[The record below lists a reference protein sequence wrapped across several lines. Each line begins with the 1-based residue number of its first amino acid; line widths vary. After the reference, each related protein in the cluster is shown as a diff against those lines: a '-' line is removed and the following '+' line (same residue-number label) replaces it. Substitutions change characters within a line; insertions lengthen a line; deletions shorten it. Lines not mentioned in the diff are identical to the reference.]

1 MHDDVNLKKGDR
13 RPAVLIGVK
22 KGDQVK
28 KWRCT
33 VCGYIH
39 EGEEPPEI
47 CPVCGADRS
56 KFVEIVTEEEA
67 EEKTTAK
74 IDPLEPETEA
84 KGADSPETTPDS
96 LSKYDRIYQL
106 MVKHH
111 VHPISVHIPNGLL
124 PVSVLFFLLAAIF
137 KFTGLSHAAFY
148 NLIFVV
154 FAMPLVLFSGVI
166 VWQKKYNGAMTT
178 LFLTKMICGGVV
190 SLTAMILVI
199 WSIADP
205 GVLALTSA
213 HLGAFLFVT
222 IVMLG
227 AAVTAG
233 FLGGKLV
240 FRD

>member
-1 MHDDVNLKKGDR
+1 M
-13 RPAVLIGVK
+13 
-22 KGDQVK
+22 K

-56 KFVEIVTEEEA
+56 KFVEIVA
-67 EEKTTAK
+67 EENGEKKSKTK
-74 IDPLEPETEA
+74 VDPLEPETEA
-84 KGADSPETTPDS
+84 NVADAPGTTLDP

-124 PVSVLFFLLAAIF
+124 PVSVLFIFLAVIF
-137 KFTGLSHAAFY
+137 KFTGLSQAAFY

-154 FAMPLVLFSGVI
+154 FSMPLVLFSGVI

-190 SLTAMILVI
+190 SLTAMILVV
-199 WSIADP
+199 WSIVDP
-205 GVLALTSA
+205 GVLSLTST
-213 HLGAFLFVT
+213 HLVAFLFVNM
-222 IVMLG
+222 VMLG

>member
-1 MHDDVNLKKGDR
+1 M
-13 RPAVLIGVK
+13 
-22 KGDQVK
+22 K

-56 KFVEIVTEEEA
+56 KFVEIVA
-67 EEKTTAK
+67 EEKAEEKITAK
-74 IDPLEPETEA
+74 IDPIETETKVA
-84 KGADSPETTPDS
+84 DAPGTILDSP
-96 LSKYDRIYQL
+96 SKHDRIYQL

-124 PVSVLFFLLAAIF
+124 PVSVLFIFLAVIF
-137 KFTGLSHAAFY
+137 KFTGLSQAAFY

-154 FAMPLVLFSGVI
+154 FAMPVVLFSGVI
-166 VWQKKYNGAMTT
+166 VWKKKYNGALTT

-199 WSIADP
+199 WSIVDP
-205 GVLALTSA
+205 GLLTLTSA
-213 HLGAFLFVT
+213 HLVAFLFVGM
-222 IVMLG
+222 VMLG

-240 FRD
+240 FKD

>member
-1 MHDDVNLKKGDR
+1 M
-13 RPAVLIGVK
+13 
-22 KGDQVK
+22 K

-56 KFVEIVTEEEA
+56 KFVEIVDEEND
-67 EEKTTAK
+67 EKTSK
-74 IDPLEPETEA
+74 IDSLEPETEA
-84 KGADSPETTPDS
+84 KVTDAPGTTLEP
-96 LSKYDRIYQL
+96 LSKYDRLYQL
-106 MVKHH
+106 IVKHH

-124 PVSVLFFLLAAIF
+124 PVSVLFIFLAVIF
-137 KFTGLSHAAFY
+137 KFTSLSQAAFY
-148 NLIFVV
+148 NLICVV
-154 FAMPLVLFSGVI
+154 FAMPVVLFSGII
-166 VWQKKYNGAMTT
+166 VWQKKYNGIMTK

-190 SLTAMILVI
+190 SLSAMILVI
-199 WSIADP
+199 WSIVDP

-213 HLGAFLFVT
+213 HLLAFLFVNM
-222 IVMLG
+222 VMVG

-240 FRD
+240 FKD

>member
-1 MHDDVNLKKGDR
+1 
-13 RPAVLIGVK
+13 
-22 KGDQVK
+22 VK

-56 KFVEIVTEEEA
+56 KFVEIVA
-67 EEKTTAK
+67 EENGEKKSKTK

-84 KGADSPETTPDS
+84 NVADAPGTTLDP

-124 PVSVLFFLLAAIF
+124 PVSVLFIFLAVIF
-137 KFTGLSHAAFY
+137 KFTGLSQAAFY

-154 FAMPLVLFSGVI
+154 FSMPLVLFSGVI

-178 LFLTKMICGGVV
+178 LFLTKMICGGVA
-190 SLTAMILVI
+190 SLTAMILVV
-199 WSIADP
+199 WSIVDP
-205 GVLALTSA
+205 GVLSLTST
-213 HLGAFLFVT
+213 HLVAFLFVNM
-222 IVMLG
+222 VMLG

>member
-1 MHDDVNLKKGDR
+1 MK
-13 RPAVLIGVK
+13 
-22 KGDQVK
+22 Q
-28 KWRCT
+28 WRCT

-56 KFVEIVTEEEA
+56 KFVEIVPEEKTD
-67 EEKTTAK
+67 EKTTAK
-74 IDPLEPETEA
+74 IDPIEPETEA
-84 KGADSPETTPDS
+84 KVADAPGTTLDP

-111 VHPISVHIPNGLL
+111 VHPISVHIPNGVI
-124 PVSVLFFLLAAIF
+124 PVSVFFIFLAVIF
-137 KFTGLSHAAFY
+137 KFTGLSQAAFY

-154 FAMPLVLFSGVI
+154 FTMPLVLFSGVI

-190 SLTAMILVI
+190 SLTAVILVI
-199 WSIADP
+199 WSIVDP
-205 GVLALTSA
+205 GVLALTSD
-213 HLGAFLFVT
+213 HLVAFLFVNM
-222 IVMLG
+222 VMLG

-240 FRD
+240 FKD

>member
-1 MHDDVNLKKGDR
+1 M
-13 RPAVLIGVK
+13 
-22 KGDQVK
+22 K

-56 KFVEIVTEEEA
+56 KFVEIVDEEND
-67 EEKTTAK
+67 EKTSK
-74 IDPLEPETEA
+74 IDSLEPETEA
-84 KGADSPETTPDS
+84 KVTDAPGTTLEP
-96 LSKYDRIYQL
+96 LSKYDRLYQL
-106 MVKHH
+106 IVKHH

-124 PVSVLFFLLAAIF
+124 PVSVLFIFLAVIF
-137 KFTGLSHAAFY
+137 KFTSLSQAAFY
-148 NLIFVV
+148 NLICVV
-154 FAMPLVLFSGVI
+154 FAMPVVLFSGVI
-166 VWQKKYNGAMTT
+166 VWQKKYNGVMTK

-190 SLTAMILVI
+190 SLSAMILVV
-199 WSIADP
+199 WSIVDP

-213 HLGAFLFVT
+213 HLLAFLFVNM
-222 IVMLG
+222 VMVG

-240 FRD
+240 FKD

>member
-1 MHDDVNLKKGDR
+1 
-13 RPAVLIGVK
+13 
-22 KGDQVK
+22 VK

-56 KFVEIVTEEEA
+56 KFVEIVTEEKP

-74 IDPLEPETEA
+74 IDPIKPETETKVSDA
-84 KGADSPETTPDS
+84 PGTTLEP
-96 LSKYDRIYQL
+96 LSKYDRLYQL

-111 VHPISVHIPNGLL
+111 VHPISVHIPNGVL
-124 PVSVLFFLLAAIF
+124 PVSVLFIFLAVIF
-137 KFTGLSHAAFY
+137 KFTGLSQAAFY
-148 NLIFVV
+148 NLICVV
-154 FAMPLVLFSGVI
+154 FAMPLVLLSGVI
-166 VWQKKYNGAMTT
+166 VWRKKYNGVLTT

-190 SLTAMILVI
+190 SLTAIILVI
-199 WSIADP
+199 WSIVDP
-205 GVLALTSA
+205 GVLTLTSA
-213 HLGAFLFVT
+213 HLVAFLFVNT
-222 IVMLG
+222 VMLG

>member
-1 MHDDVNLKKGDR
+1 MKGRSRLKYARFVALIEVNLLKLLLKKR
-13 RPAVLIGVK
+13 VK
-22 KGDQVK
+22 KKQK
-28 KWRCT
+28 
-33 VCGYIH
+33 
-39 EGEEPPEI
+39 
-47 CPVCGADRS
+47 S
-56 KFVEIVTEEEA
+56 
-67 EEKTTAK
+67 K

-84 KGADSPETTPDS
+84 KGADAPGTTLDP

-124 PVSVLFFLLAAIF
+124 PVSVLFIFLAVIF
-137 KFTGLSHAAFY
+137 KFTGLSQAAFY

-199 WSIADP
+199 WSIVDP

-213 HLGAFLFVT
+213 HLVAFLFVN
-222 IVMLG
+222 IRYAWCGCYSRISRREARVQRLI
-227 AAVTAG
+227 
-233 FLGGKLV
+233 
-240 FRD
+240 

>member
-1 MHDDVNLKKGDR
+1 
-13 RPAVLIGVK
+13 
-22 KGDQVK
+22 
-28 KWRCT
+28 
-33 VCGYIH
+33 
-39 EGEEPPEI
+39 
-47 CPVCGADRS
+47 
-56 KFVEIVTEEEA
+56 
-67 EEKTTAK
+67 
-74 IDPLEPETEA
+74 
-84 KGADSPETTPDS
+84 
-96 LSKYDRIYQL
+96 

-124 PVSVLFFLLAAIF
+124 PVSVLFIFLAVIF
-137 KFTGLSHAAFY
+137 KITGLSQAAFY

-166 VWQKKYNGAMTT
+166 VWRKKYNGAMTT

-199 WSIADP
+199 WSIVDP
-205 GVLALTSA
+205 GVLALTSS
-213 HLGAFLFVT
+213 HLVPVLFVN

>member
-1 MHDDVNLKKGDR
+1 
-13 RPAVLIGVK
+13 
-22 KGDQVK
+22 VK

-56 KFVEIVTEEEA
+56 KFVEIVTEEKP

-74 IDPLEPETEA
+74 IDPIKPETETKVSDA
-84 KGADSPETTPDS
+84 PGTTLEP

-111 VHPISVHIPNGLL
+111 VHPISVHIPNGVL
-124 PVSVLFFLLAAIF
+124 PVSVLFIFLAVIF
-137 KFTGLSHAAFY
+137 KFTGLSQAAFY
-148 NLIFVV
+148 NLICVV
-154 FAMPLVLFSGVI
+154 FAMPLVLLSGVI
-166 VWQKKYNGAMTT
+166 VWRKKYNGVLTT

-190 SLTAMILVI
+190 SLTAIISVI
-199 WSIADP
+199 WSIVDP
-205 GVLALTSA
+205 GVLTLTSA
-213 HLGAFLFVT
+213 HLVAFLFVN

-240 FRD
+240 FKD

>member
-1 MHDDVNLKKGDR
+1 
-13 RPAVLIGVK
+13 
-22 KGDQVK
+22 VK
-28 KWRCT
+28 KWQCT

-39 EGEEPPEI
+39 EGEEPPET

-56 KFVEIVTEEEA
+56 KFVQIVEETSD
-67 EEKTTAK
+67 EKISK
-74 IDPLEPETEA
+74 VDPKGPETEE
-84 KGADSPETTPDS
+84 KVADDPKKPLGP

-124 PVSVLFFLLAAIF
+124 PVSVLFIFLAVIF
-137 KFTGLSHAAFY
+137 KFTGLSQAAFY

-154 FAMPLVLFSGVI
+154 FAMPLVLFSGII

-178 LFLTKMICGGVV
+178 LFITKLICGAVV
-190 SLTAMILVI
+190 SLTAMILVV
-199 WSIADP
+199 WSIVDP
-205 GVLALTSA
+205 GMLALTSTY
-213 HLGAFLFVT
+213 LIAFLFVN

-240 FRD
+240 FKD

>member
-1 MHDDVNLKKGDR
+1 M
-13 RPAVLIGVK
+13 
-22 KGDQVK
+22 K
-28 KWRCT
+28 KWKCT

-39 EGEEPPEI
+39 EGDEPPET

-56 KFVEIVTEEEA
+56 QFVEITA
-67 EEKTTAK
+67 EENGEKSSKTTIGPLKSETKAK
-74 IDPLEPETEA
+74 VTDAPGTTVEP
-84 KGADSPETTPDS
+84 S
-96 LSKYDRIYQL
+96 SKHDRIYQL

-124 PVSVLFFLLAAIF
+124 PVSVFFIF
-137 KFTGLSHAAFY
+137 LGVILKFTGLSQAAFY
-148 NLIFVV
+148 NLICVV

-178 LFLTKMICGGVV
+178 LFIAKLICGGVV

-199 WSIADP
+199 WSIVDP

-213 HLGAFLFVT
+213 HLVAFLFVNL
-222 IVMLG
+222 VMLG
-227 AAVTAG
+227 AAITAG

-240 FRD
+240 FKD

>member
-1 MHDDVNLKKGDR
+1 M
-13 RPAVLIGVK
+13 
-22 KGDQVK
+22 K

-56 KFVEIVTEEEA
+56 KFVEIVA
-67 EEKTTAK
+67 EENGEKKSKTK

-84 KGADSPETTPDS
+84 NVADAPGTTLDP

-124 PVSVLFFLLAAIF
+124 PVSVLFIFLAVIF
-137 KFTGLSHAAFY
+137 KFTGLSQAAFY

-154 FAMPLVLFSGVI
+154 FSMPLVLFSGVI

-190 SLTAMILVI
+190 SLTAIILVV
-199 WSIADP
+199 WSIVDP
-205 GVLALTSA
+205 GVLSLTST
-213 HLGAFLFVT
+213 HLVAFLFVNM
-222 IVMLG
+222 VMLG

>member
-1 MHDDVNLKKGDR
+1 
-13 RPAVLIGVK
+13 
-22 KGDQVK
+22 VK

-56 KFVEIVTEEEA
+56 KFVEIVPEEPA
-67 EEKTTAK
+67 EEKVSGVPGTT
-74 IDPLEPETEA
+74 LEPF
-84 KGADSPETTPDS
+84 
-96 LSKYDRIYQL
+96 SKHDRIYQL

-111 VHPISVHIPNGLL
+111 VHPISVHIPNGVL
-124 PVSVLFFLLAAIF
+124 PVSVLFIFLAVIF
-137 KFTGLSHAAFY
+137 KFTGLSQAAFY
-148 NLIFVV
+148 NLICVV

-166 VWQKKYNGAMTT
+166 VWRKKYNGVLTT

-190 SLTAMILVI
+190 SITAIISVI
-199 WSIADP
+199 WSIVDP
-205 GVLALTSA
+205 GVLTLTSA
-213 HLGAFLFVT
+213 HLVAFLFVN

-240 FRD
+240 FKD

>member
-1 MHDDVNLKKGDR
+1 
-13 RPAVLIGVK
+13 
-22 KGDQVK
+22 VK

-56 KFVEIVTEEEA
+56 KFVEIVA
-67 EEKTTAK
+67 EENGEKKSKTK
-74 IDPLEPETEA
+74 IDSLEPETEA
-84 KGADSPETTPDS
+84 KVADIPGTTLDP
-96 LSKYDRIYQL
+96 LSKHDRIYQL

-124 PVSVLFFLLAAIF
+124 PVSVLFIFLAVIF
-137 KFTGLSHAAFY
+137 KFTGLSQAAFY

-154 FAMPLVLFSGVI
+154 FAMPMVLFSGVI
-166 VWQKKYNGAMTT
+166 VWRKKYNGAMTT
-178 LFLTKMICGGVV
+178 LFLTKMICGGLV
-190 SLTAMILVI
+190 SLTAVILVI
-199 WSIADP
+199 WSIVDP
-205 GVLALTSA
+205 GVLTLTSA
-213 HLGAFLFVT
+213 HLVAFLFVNM
-222 IVMLG
+222 VMLG

>member
-1 MHDDVNLKKGDR
+1 M
-13 RPAVLIGVK
+13 
-22 KGDQVK
+22 K

-56 KFVEIVTEEEA
+56 KFVEIVTEEKA
-67 EEKTTAK
+67 EEKTTVK
-74 IDPLEPETEA
+74 IDPIEPEAEAKVADAPGTTLEP
-84 KGADSPETTPDS
+84 

-124 PVSVLFFLLAAIF
+124 PVSVLFIFLAVIF
-137 KFTGLSHAAFY
+137 KFTGLCQAAFY

-166 VWQKKYNGAMTT
+166 VWRKKYNGAMTT

-199 WSIADP
+199 WSIVDP
-205 GVLALTSA
+205 GVLTLTSS
-213 HLGAFLFVT
+213 HLVAFLFVN

>member
-1 MHDDVNLKKGDR
+1 M
-13 RPAVLIGVK
+13 
-22 KGDQVK
+22 K
-28 KWRCT
+28 KWECT

-56 KFVEIVTEEEA
+56 KFVEIVTEEKA
-67 EEKTTAK
+67 EKKTTAK
-74 IDPLEPETEA
+74 IDPIKPETEA
-84 KGADSPETTPDS
+84 KIADAPGKTLGPPSIH
-96 LSKYDRIYQL
+96 DRIYQL

-124 PVSVLFFLLAAIF
+124 PVSVLFIFLAVIF
-137 KFTGLSHAAFY
+137 KFTGLSQAAFY

-166 VWQKKYNGAMTT
+166 VWRKKYNGAMTT
-178 LFLTKMICGGVV
+178 LFLTKMICGGMVL
-190 SLTAMILVI
+190 LTAMILVI
-199 WSIADP
+199 WSIVDP

-213 HLGAFLFVT
+213 HLVAFLFVN

-240 FRD
+240 FKD

>member
-1 MHDDVNLKKGDR
+1 
-13 RPAVLIGVK
+13 
-22 KGDQVK
+22 VK

-56 KFVEIVTEEEA
+56 KFVEIVA
-67 EEKTTAK
+67 EENGEKKSKTK

-84 KGADSPETTPDS
+84 NVADAPGTTLDP

-124 PVSVLFFLLAAIF
+124 PVSVLFIFLAVIF
-137 KFTGLSHAAFY
+137 KFTGLSQAAFY

-154 FAMPLVLFSGVI
+154 FSMPLVLFSGVI

-178 LFLTKMICGGVV
+178 LFLT
-190 SLTAMILVI
+190 THLV
-199 WSIADP
+199 
-205 GVLALTSA
+205 
-213 HLGAFLFVT
+213 AFLFVNM
-222 IVMLG
+222 VMLG

>member
-1 MHDDVNLKKGDR
+1 M
-13 RPAVLIGVK
+13 
-22 KGDQVK
+22 K

-56 KFVEIVTEEEA
+56 KFVEIVAEENDKKKA

-74 IDPLEPETEA
+74 IDLIEPETETKVSDA
-84 KGADSPETTPDS
+84 PGTTLEP
-96 LSKYDRIYQL
+96 LSKHGRIYQL

-124 PVSVLFFLLAAIF
+124 PVSVLFIFLAVIF

-148 NLIFVV
+148 NLIVV
-154 FAMPLVLFSGVI
+154 VMAMPLVLFSGVI
-166 VWQKKYNGAMTT
+166 VWQKKYNGALTT

-190 SLTAMILVI
+190 SLTAIILVI
-199 WSIADP
+199 WSIVDP
-205 GVLALTSA
+205 GVLTLTSA
-213 HLGAFLFVT
+213 HLVAFLFVN
-222 IVMLG
+222 IIMLG

-240 FRD
+240 FKD

>member
-1 MHDDVNLKKGDR
+1 M
-13 RPAVLIGVK
+13 
-22 KGDQVK
+22 K
-28 KWRCT
+28 KWECT

-39 EGEEPPEI
+39 VGEEPPEI

-56 KFVEIVTEEEA
+56 KFVEIVAEEKA

-74 IDPLEPETEA
+74 IDPIALETETKTSDA
-84 KGADSPETTPDS
+84 NGKTPDPP
-96 LSKYDRIYQL
+96 SKYDRIYQL

-124 PVSVLFFLLAAIF
+124 PVSVFFIFLAVIF
-137 KFTGLSHAAFY
+137 KFAGLGQAAFY
-148 NLIFVV
+148 NLIVVV
-154 FAMPLVLFSGVI
+154 FVMPMVIFSGVV
-166 VWQKKYNGAMTT
+166 VWQKKYKGAMTT

-199 WSIADP
+199 WYIVDP
-205 GVLALTSA
+205 GVSSLAST
-213 HLGAFLFVT
+213 HLVGFLFVNV
-222 IVMLG
+222 VMLG

>member
-1 MHDDVNLKKGDR
+1 
-13 RPAVLIGVK
+13 VK
-22 KGDQVK
+22 Q
-28 KWRCT
+28 WRCT

-56 KFVEIVTEEEA
+56 KFVEIVPEEKTD
-67 EEKTTAK
+67 EKTTAK
-74 IDPLEPETEA
+74 IDPIEPETEA
-84 KGADSPETTPDS
+84 KVADAPGTTLDP

-111 VHPISVHIPNGLL
+111 VHPISVHIPNGVL
-124 PVSVLFFLLAAIF
+124 PVSAFFIFLAVIF
-137 KFTGLSHAAFY
+137 KFTGLSQAAFY

-154 FAMPLVLFSGVI
+154 FTMPLVLFSGVI

-190 SLTAMILVI
+190 SLTAVILVI
-199 WSIADP
+199 WSIVDP
-205 GVLALTSA
+205 GVLALTSD
-213 HLGAFLFVT
+213 HLVAFLFVNM
-222 IVMLG
+222 VMLG

-240 FRD
+240 FKD

>member
-1 MHDDVNLKKGDR
+1 M
-13 RPAVLIGVK
+13 
-22 KGDQVK
+22 K

-56 KFVEIVTEEEA
+56 KFVEIIDEEND
-67 EEKTTAK
+67 EKIAK
-74 IDPLEPETEA
+74 IDSLEPETEA
-84 KGADSPETTPDS
+84 KVTDAPGTTLEP
-96 LSKYDRIYQL
+96 LSKYDRLYQL
-106 MVKHH
+106 IVKHH

-124 PVSVLFFLLAAIF
+124 PVSVLFIFLAVIF
-137 KFTGLSHAAFY
+137 KFTSLSQAAFY
-148 NLIFVV
+148 NLICVV
-154 FAMPLVLFSGVI
+154 FAMPVVLFSGVI
-166 VWQKKYNGAMTT
+166 VWQKKYNGVMTK

-190 SLTAMILVI
+190 SLSAMILVV
-199 WSIADP
+199 WSIVDP

-213 HLGAFLFVT
+213 HLLAFLFVNM
-222 IVMLG
+222 IMVG

-240 FRD
+240 FKD